1 MGNVCAIL
9 VSIWT
14 EGNAKE
20 QLRARLDQHG
30 IQPDW
35 CVFVLLPVKILSM
48 ESVKLAQ
55 PILDG
60 TVLSVTVG
68 LDFSQLRA
76 HVNSAVPTPNLF

>member
-1 MGNVCAIL
+1 MGNVCAIR

-20 QLRARLDQHG
+20 QLRARLGQHG
-30 IQPDW
+30 IQPGW
-35 CVFVLLPVKILSM
+35 CVFVLLQVKILSM
-48 ESVKLAQ
+48 EFVKLVQ

-68 LDFSQLRA
+68 LDFSRLRA